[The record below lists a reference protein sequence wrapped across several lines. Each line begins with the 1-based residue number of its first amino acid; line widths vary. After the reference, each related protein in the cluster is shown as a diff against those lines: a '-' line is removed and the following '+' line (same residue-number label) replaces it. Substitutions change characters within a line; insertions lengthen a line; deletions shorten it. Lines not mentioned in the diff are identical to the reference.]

1 MNEATTRQAQS
12 RSRSAARL
20 LQLLTGLV
28 TSCRRAGARVEAPRR
43 PSRRRVEASLRPAE
57 ETLIS
62 RTTGGRC

>member
-1 MNEATTRQAQS
+1 MKEAITRQAQS

-28 TSCRRAGARVEAPRR
+28 TSCRRAGARAPRR

-62 RTTGGRC
+62 RSTGARC